1 MNRIISTVFLVLIL
15 ALIGSSMLF
24 VVDQR
29 QYAIVFALGEVK
41 EVVNQPGLHFKLPP
55 PFQNIQ
61 YFDKRILTIDTP
73 DSDRFITSEKTNL
86 VVDSFVK
93 WRISDPKQYYVS
105 VQGREADAVYRIQQ
119 SLKDALNNE
128 ISKRTVHDMVS
139 GEREKVMLDI
149 RNKVNNDASKIG
161 VEVVDVR
168 LKRVEFSDEIRD
180 SVFKRME
187 SERKRVANELRST
200 GFADSE
206 KIRADADRQREVI
219 LAEAYRDAQRI
230 KGDGDAKASAIYAG
244 AFGQNPEFYSFYRS
258 LEAYRQSFRNKGDVL
273 VVDPNSDFFKYLR
286 NSNAGG
292 GAATAPRPKK

>member
-1 MNRIISTVFLVLIL
+1 MNRVVSAVFIVLIL
-15 ALIGSSMLF
+15 GMLASSMLF

-41 EVVNQPGLHFKLPP
+41 EVKSEPGLHFKLPP

-61 YFDKRILTIDTP
+61 YYEKRIMTIDTP
-73 DSDRFITSEKTNL
+73 DSDRFITSEKKNL

-93 WRISDPKQYYVS
+93 WRINDPKLYYVS

-128 ISKRTVHDMVS
+128 IGKRTVNEMVS
-139 GEREKVMLDI
+139 GVRDKVMQDI
-149 RNKVNNDASKIG
+149 RDKVNFDAGKIG
-161 VEVVDVR
+161 VQVVDVR
-168 LKRVEFSDEIRD
+168 LKRVEFSDEIKD

-219 LAEAYRDAQRI
+219 LAEAYRDAQRV
-230 KGDGDAKASAIYAG
+230 KGDGDAKASALYAA
-244 AFGQNPEFYSFYRS
+244 AFGQNPEFFNFYRS
-258 LEAYRQSFRNKGDVL
+258 LEAYRNSFRNKGDVM
-273 VVDPNSDFFKYLR
+273 VIDPNSEFFKYLK
-286 NSNAGG
+286 NSGAG
-292 GAATAPRPKK
+292 TTQKSK